1 MSPFNVLGLGIG
13 LVLTCF
19 ESPTA
24 DSNRAELQIDETF
37 DKSEL
42 WTIGYNGSLK
52 GCVASANSE
61 HRTTVWIGF
70 DVSDPDIPAYLAFT
84 NPNWR
89 SMEPR
94 LRTATCGRGAA
105 NDAKWGIV
113 LRKGLLL

>member
-1 MSPFNVLGLGIG
+1 MSPFNVLDLGIG

-19 ESPTA
+19 GSTTV
-24 DSNRAELQIDETF
+24 RAELQIDETF

-52 GCVASANSE
+52 GCVASTNSE

-89 SMEPR
+89 SIEPR
-94 LRTATCGRGAA
+94 LRTATCGRGAP

>member
-19 ESPTA
+19 GITTV
-24 DSNRAELQIDETF
+24 RAELQIDETF
-37 DKSEL
+37 NKSEL

>member
-1 MSPFNVLGLGIG
+1 MSPFNVLDLGIG

-19 ESPTA
+19 GSTTV
-24 DSNRAELQIDETF
+24 RAELQIDETF

-52 GCVASANSE
+52 AVSLRVTL
-61 HRTTVWIGF
+61 HRTTAWIGF

-113 LRKGLLL
+113 LRKGLVL